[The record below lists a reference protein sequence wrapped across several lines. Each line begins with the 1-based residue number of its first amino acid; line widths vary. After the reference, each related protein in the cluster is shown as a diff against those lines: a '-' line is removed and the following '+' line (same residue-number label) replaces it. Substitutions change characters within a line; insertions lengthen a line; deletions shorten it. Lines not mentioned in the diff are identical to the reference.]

1 MIYNATIYN
10 DSWNTKK
17 LYELG
22 DFSRG
27 KSKHRPRN
35 DPKLFD
41 NGEYPLVQTGDI
53 KAATLYVSK
62 HEAAYNEFGLSQSKL
77 WPTGT
82 LCITIAANIAETG
95 ILAYPMCFPD
105 SIVGFTANQAETSEQ
120 FMHYIFTYI
129 RQSIQNSVSGSI
141 QDNINIEYLKSLDF
155 KIPEKSY
162 QDKIVSVLSGLDEK
176 IELNSKICSELEDM
190 AKTLYDYWFVQFDF
204 PDENGEPYRTAGGEM
219 VWNEQLKRE
228 IPKGWEA
235 KNIQEVCAIV
245 DCLHSKKPDLSF
257 ESENYYLLQLDN
269 LVDMGLLDLSNK
281 YYVSANDYAAWTSKI
296 EVRCGDLVITNAGRV
311 GDIARI
317 PEGII
322 CGIGR
327 NMTAIRAVNVDPI
340 FMYYFFASSDMKAQI
355 KSNTDT
361 GSFFGSLNVRGIKQL
376 IMPIPSEK
384 SEIMNRFID
393 IVRPIR
399 ENLEMV
405 AQQSQEL
412 SKLRDWLLPMLM
424 NGQARVE

>member
-176 IELNSKICSELEDM
+176 IELNSKICSELEAM

-204 PDENGEPYRTAGGEM
+204 PDENGKPYRTSGGEM

-228 IPKGWEA
+228 IPKGWEVGNLYSVA
-235 KNIQEVCAIV
+235 DFINGLACQKFRPKDGEKAFPVIKIKEMHDGITAETEQV
-245 DCLHSKKPDLSF
+245 
-257 ESENYYLLQLDN
+257 SENIPSKHKIFDGDILFSWSATLEVMYWYGGSGGLNQHIFKVNPKSYFPKEYVYEQLSSYIIN
-269 LVDMGLLDLSNK
+269 FVKMAEARKTTMGHITTDHLEQ
-281 YYVSANDYAAWTSKI
+281 SKI
-296 EVRCGDLVITNAGRV
+296 PLP
-311 GDIARI
+311 
-317 PEGII
+317 PESLLKQ
-322 CGIGR
+322 
-327 NMTAIRAVNVDPI
+327 
-340 FMYYFFASSDMKAQI
+340 FA
-355 KSNTDT
+355 
-361 GSFFGSLNVRGIKQL
+361 
-376 IMPIPSEK
+376 EK
-384 SEIMNRFID
+384 I
-393 IVRPIR
+393 RPIHLKIGQTKQENR
-399 ENLEMV
+399 EL
-405 AQQSQEL
+405 A
-412 SKLRDWLLPMLM
+412 KLRDWLLPMLM

>member
-1 MIYNATIYN
+1 MKTKNLTQVSNITTGKLDANAEIPDGKFPFFTCAPTPLRINTFSFDDDVVLLAGNNAQGNFHLQRYKGKFDAYQRTYVITAKKGYDIDYIKYSLELSLKHLKRLAQGSQTKFLTMQIL
-10 DSWNTKK
+10 DS
-17 LYELG
+17 
-22 DFSRG
+22 FQ
-27 KSKHRPRN
+27 
-35 DPKLFD
+35 
-41 NGEYPLVQTGDI
+41 V
-53 KAATLYVSK
+53 
-62 HEAAYNEFGLSQSKL
+62 
-77 WPTGT
+77 
-82 LCITIAANIAETG
+82 
-95 ILAYPMCFPD
+95 
-105 SIVGFTANQAETSEQ
+105 
-120 FMHYIFTYI
+120 
-129 RQSIQNSVSGSI
+129 
-141 QDNINIEYLKSLDF
+141 LDF
-155 KIPEKSY
+155 PYEDQKTLISSVYAIDSKIR
-162 QDKIVSVLSGLDEK
+162 
-176 IELNSKICSELEDM
+176 LNDRICSELESM

-204 PDENGEPYRTAGGEM
+204 PDENGKPYRTSGGEM
-219 VWNEQLKRE
+219 VWNKQLKRE

-235 KNIQEVCAIV
+235 KNIQEICAVV

-257 ESENYYLLQLDN
+257 EAENYYLLQLDN

-376 IMPIPSEK
+376 IMPIPSKE

-399 ENLEMV
+399 ENLEIV

-412 SKLRDWLLPMLM
+412 LKLRDWLLPMLM
-424 NGQARVE
+424 NGQVRVE